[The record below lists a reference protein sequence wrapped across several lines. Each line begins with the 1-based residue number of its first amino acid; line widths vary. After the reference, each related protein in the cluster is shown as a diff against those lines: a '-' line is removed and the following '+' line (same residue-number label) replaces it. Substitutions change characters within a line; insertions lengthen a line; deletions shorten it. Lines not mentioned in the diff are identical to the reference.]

1 LRKEII
7 GVEEN
12 NLETGVAHIPPG
24 EGRRSLWVMGEMVTC
39 KITSDQTSGAYS
51 LFEITTQPG
60 DGPPPHVQH
69 WEDESFY
76 VLEGDY
82 EFLLEG
88 HTKRAGVG
96 SLIYVPRGTL
106 HTHKNVGD
114 KPGTMLVSQTPG
126 GAHERFFEEAGKPVD
141 SKTGSHFFENQP
153 DVAGIGAIAAKYGI
167 EISVPMAQ
175 KKAGT
180 GSSVSGR
187 PLNRR
192 PLNR

>member
-1 LRKEII
+1 MTLAQSKHTVEIGMEGWSRKEIM

-12 NLETGVAHIPPG
+12 ELETGVAHIPPG
-24 EGRRSLWVMGEMVTC
+24 EGRRSLWVMGEMATC

-82 EFLLEG
+82 EFLDEG
-88 HTKRAGVG
+88 RTIRAGVG

-106 HTHKNVGD
+106 HTHKNVGE
-114 KPGTMLVSQTPG
+114 GVGRMLVSQTPG
-126 GAHERFFEEAGKPVD
+126 GAHERFFEELAENPTAPFVSKD
-141 SKTGSHFFENQP
+141 SP
-153 DVAGIGAIAAKYGI
+153 DIETVASIATKYGI
-167 EISVPMAQ
+167 EILYP
-175 KKAGT
+175 
-180 GSSVSGR
+180 
-187 PLNRR
+187 RR
-192 PLNR
+192 E